1 MKISTYTHNYL
12 GKKMSFKVGYI
23 ETGMVDLKRDLPSLS
38 IEELHFLLTFI
49 GESEFRGKDMQRIVT
64 LTQKLDTMYQKQ
76 IIISQEQAQMD
87 LQNFARKNKKK

>member
-1 MKISTYTHNYL
+1 
-12 GKKMSFKVGYI
+12 MSFKVGYI

>member
-1 MKISTYTHNYL
+1 
-12 GKKMSFKVGYI
+12 MSFKVGYI

-38 IEELHFLLTFI
+38 LEELHFLLTFI

-76 IIISQEQAQMD
+76 IVINQEQNQMD
-87 LQNFARKNKKK
+87 LQNFVRKNMKN